1 MMEFHNYSSFFDILR
16 VRLLLTLAGRVVQVL
31 FMWIMSFGTMEVANK
46 IIDVRH
52 SDSGDIAIAVI

>member
-1 MMEFHNYSSFFDILR
+1 M
-16 VRLLLTLAGRVVQVL
+16 LTLAGRVVQVL